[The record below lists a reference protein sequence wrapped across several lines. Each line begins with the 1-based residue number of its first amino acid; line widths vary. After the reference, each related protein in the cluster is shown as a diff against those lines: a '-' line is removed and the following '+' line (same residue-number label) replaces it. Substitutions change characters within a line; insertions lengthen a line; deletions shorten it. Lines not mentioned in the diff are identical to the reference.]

1 MKSFFILLL
10 FVIVIYITYKY
21 SYQKYYTDKI
31 QIEIKYILPPLN
43 YLEQYKLVDL
53 KKQYYD
59 MFNFKEISNKLDL
72 SDKKTLT
79 RMGIKP
85 EKTFIPQ
92 QNFLSFYS

>member
-10 FVIVIYITYKY
+10 FVIVIFITYKY

-31 QIEIKYILPPLN
+31 QTEVKYILPPLN
-43 YLEQYKLVDL
+43 YLEQYKLLDL

-59 MFNFKEISNKLDL
+59 MFNYREISNKLDL

-79 RMGIKP
+79 LMGIKP
-85 EKTFIPQ
+85 DKPFIPQ
-92 QNFLSFYS
+92 QDFLSFHS